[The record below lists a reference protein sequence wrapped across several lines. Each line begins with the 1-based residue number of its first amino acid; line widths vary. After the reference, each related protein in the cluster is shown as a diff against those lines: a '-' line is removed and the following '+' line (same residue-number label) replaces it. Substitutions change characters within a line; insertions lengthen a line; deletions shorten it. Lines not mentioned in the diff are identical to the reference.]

1 MQLSESFIL
10 KKNIY
15 GEADFILSI
24 FTRDYGKIT
33 GFARNAKK
41 SSKRFGGRLEPFI
54 HLRIRFRERSGR
66 MSLVEDC
73 ETINVFASFMRNVD
87 LFALGSFIMENI
99 EILVPKE
106 EPNEEAFRLL
116 VDTFSSLD
124 SGRPALAELL
134 RFQLSI
140 LKLSGLM
147 PNLRSCA
154 ECGRVIGDRSPFS
167 IRKGGFICSGCD
179 SSKAGGLVLSRDFLL
194 DPLSIDEDHGMAF
207 RYVNLFRKF
216 TEYHSAKEFKSFKLV
231 EELCR

>member
-15 GEADFILSI
+15 GEADYILSI

-54 HLRIRFRERSGR
+54 HLRISFRNRSGS
-66 MSLVEDC
+66 MNFVEDC
-73 ETINVFASFMRNVD
+73 ETISVFSSFMQNVD

-106 EPNEEAFRLL
+106 EPNEKTFSLL

-124 SGRPALAELL
+124 SGGP
-134 RFQLSI
+134 
-140 LKLSGLM
+140 
-147 PNLRSCA
+147 
-154 ECGRVIGDRSPFS
+154 PF
-167 IRKGGFICSGCD
+167 RNF
-179 SSKAGGLVLSRDFLL
+179 
-194 DPLSIDEDHGMAF
+194 
-207 RYVNLFRKF
+207 
-216 TEYHSAKEFKSFKLV
+216 
-231 EELCR
+231 

>member
-15 GEADFILSI
+15 GEADYILSI
-24 FTRDYGKIT
+24 FTRDYGKVT

-54 HLRIRFRERSGR
+54 HLRISFRNRSGR
-66 MSLVEDC
+66 MNFVEDC
-73 ETINVFASFMRNVD
+73 ETISVFSSFMQNVD

-106 EPNEEAFRLL
+106 EPNEKTFSLL

-124 SGRPALAELL
+124 SGRSALPELL

-147 PNLRSCA
+147 PNLHSCA
-154 ECGRVIGDRSPFS
+154 GCGRVIDDRSSLS
-167 IRKGGFICSGCD
+167 IKKGGFICSNCNSNKTRGP
-179 SSKAGGLVLSRDFLL
+179 VLYRDFLL
-194 DPLSIDEDHGMAF
+194 DSQLIDEDHGMAF
-207 RYVNLFRKF
+207 KYINLFRKF
-216 TEYHSAKEFKSFKLV
+216 TEYHTGREFKSFKLV
-231 EELCR
+231 EELCK

>member
-33 GFARNAKK
+33 GFAKNAKK
-41 SSKRFGGRLEPFI
+41 SSRRFGGRLEPFI

-66 MSLVEDC
+66 MNFVEDC
-73 ETINVFASFMRNVD
+73 ETISVFSSFMRNVD
-87 LFALGSFIMENI
+87 LFVLGSFIMENI

-106 EPNEEAFRLL
+106 EPNEETFSLL
-116 VDTFSSLD
+116 ADTFSSLD
-124 SGRPALAELL
+124 SGGSALPELL

-147 PNLRSCA
+147 PSLHSCA
-154 ECGRVIGDRSPFS
+154 ECGRVIDDRPSFS
-167 IRKGGFICSGCD
+167 IKKGGFICSGCN
-179 SSKAGGLVLSRDFLL
+179 SSKTSGLILSRDFLL
-194 DPLSIDEDHGMAF
+194 DSRSIDEDHVMAF
-207 RYVNLFRKF
+207 KYINLFRKF
-216 TEYHSAKEFKSFKLV
+216 TEYHTGKEFKSFKLV
-231 EELCR
+231 EELCQ

>member
-66 MSLVEDC
+66 MNFVEDC
-73 ETINVFASFMRNVD
+73 ETISVFSNFMRNVD

-106 EPNEEAFRLL
+106 EPNEKTFSLL

-124 SGRPALAELL
+124 SGRPGLPELL

-147 PNLRSCA
+147 PSLHSCA
-154 ECGRVIGDRSPFS
+154 ECGRVIDNRSPFS
-167 IRKGGFICSGCD
+167 IKKGGFICSNCR
-179 SSKAGGLVLSRDFLL
+179 SSKTRGLVLSRNFLL
-194 DPLSIDEDHGMAF
+194 DSRAIDEDHGMALK
-207 RYVNLFRKF
+207 YINLFRKF
-216 TEYHSAKEFKSFKLV
+216 TEYHTGKEFKSFKFI
-231 EELCR
+231 EELCK